1 FFVLYSHIS
10 TQVFPP
16 MQPTPAPAQP
26 AALARKR
33 LYDSRAFARMY
44 HTDAPLGALWTPQ
57 ATTFALWAPTAQ
69 AVALS
74 LYRSGTGGDA
84 LCTLPLARGERGVW
98 RAAAEGNLD
107 GVY

>member
-1 FFVLYSHIS
+1 
-10 TQVFPP
+10 
-16 MQPTPAPAQP
+16 MQGATAT
-26 AALARKR
+26 KR
-33 LYDSRAFARMY
+33 LYDSAAFARRY

-57 ATTFALWAPTAQ
+57 ATTFALWAPTAR

-74 LYRSGTGGDA
+74 LYRSGTGGEA